1 MWARTSSCAR
11 CYPFSMQHPCHR
23 CGASVDDGTPFC
35 RNCNAPQIKVA
46 IAQTPAFDRVLE
58 SPTELPA
65 RYDEFLTPAS
75 SRPIDWRSA
84 FPSIFFVAVP
94 AGLLS
99 FPLNL
104 LFFIW
109 TFGAGALSVSS
120 YRKRTQVPVTPGMAA
135 RLGLLSGV
143 VAFAV
148 FLLVF
153 LIAMS
158 RPDFGPP
165 LREQLRVQI
174 EQKIANNPDPN
185 VRKAAAVFTSPNGF
199 ATVFTVAIAM
209 LGILYLLFSV
219 LGAVAGA
226 TVFAPKNRAP

>member
-1 MWARTSSCAR
+1 MQQP
-11 CYPFSMQHPCHR
+11 CYR
-23 CGASVDDGTPFC
+23 CGAPVDDGTRFC
-35 RNCNAPQIKVA
+35 RQCNAPQIKVVPA
-46 IAQTPAFDRVLE
+46 EPPAMEDVIETHPELAHRPSEAQPPPR
-58 SPTELPA
+58 
-65 RYDEFLTPAS
+65 

-84 FPSIFFVAVP
+84 FPAIFFVAVP

-104 LFFIW
+104 LFFVW

>member
-1 MWARTSSCAR
+1 ME
-11 CYPFSMQHPCHR
+11 
-23 CGASVDDGTPFC
+23 D
-35 RNCNAPQIKVA
+35 
-46 IAQTPAFDRVLE
+46 VLE
-58 SPTELPA
+58 SHPEITRVPIQTQPA
-65 RYDEFLTPAS
+65 R
-75 SRPIDWRSA
+75 SRPIEWRSA
-84 FPSIFFVAVP
+84 WPAILFVAVP

-120 YRKRTQVPVTPGMAA
+120 YRKRTQGAVTPAMAA

-143 VAFAV
+143 VAFAI

-158 RPDFGPP
+158 RSDFGPP
-165 LREQLRVQI
+165 LKQQI
-174 EQKIANNPDPN
+174 RADMERRIANYPDPK
-185 VRKAAAVFTSPNGF
+185 VRQAAAALTSPNGF
-199 ATVFTVAIAM
+199 ATVFTLAIAM
-209 LGILYLLFSV
+209 LGFLYVLCSI